1 MKDFDCHRPN
11 GKISCKKDEHFNV
24 LLFHIS
30 WMKKATFVY
39 VRPKFENSEKWGT
52 FRASFPLP
60 LPVRF
65 SISSDS
71 EIEEN

>member
-1 MKDFDCHRPN
+1 MTCLELKLIGFIYAHILINLFLKLSLLIKKIANILILN
-11 GKISCKKDEHFNV
+11 GI
-24 LLFHIS
+24 
-30 WMKKATFVY
+30 
-39 VRPKFENSEKWGT
+39 FENSEKWGT